1 MIRQIEVDGVPALLA
16 PTSGPAHA
24 GLMFRVGQADET
36 LARRGITHL
45 LEHLVLHPLGTADY
59 HYNGSTGNVIT
70 HFHLQGSVDD
80 IVTFLTGVC
89 RTLREPP
96 LSRLTTEKNIL
107 RTEWSNRGNSV
118 TDPIPLWRHGARDYG
133 LVSFPEWGLSAI
145 TADDVQEWA
154 AHYFTREN
162 AVLWLAGDD
171 LPAGLR
177 LDLPSGSRL
186 AAPVASSALPTTPAY
201 FPGDS
206 RATVLDAVVPRDAA
220 ASVFSGVLEREMFR
234 SLRQRDGL
242 SYTAATHYEPRG
254 DGCAVI
260 TALADALPEKQD
272 AVLGGVVDV
281 LAKIRIGRIEEA
293 DVAAVIGKAV
303 DALSTA
309 DADRARL
316 PSAAFNLLTGHP
328 VESGDELLRQIKSV
342 TPEAVHQV
350 ATAAMASSLLMT
362 PYRRSADWA
371 GFVAA
376 PSGSDEAVTGT
387 VHPGLGGLPQRL
399 VVGTDG
405 VSLITDAGGPAD
417 GASADTARGLATVR
431 FDRCVAMLA
440 WPDGGRQLIG
450 ADAVV
455 VRLEPT
461 LYQGATA
468 QVVDAAVPPQVR
480 VDLPARDPDE
490 IPRPDTV
497 YRPLAKPRRPGLRD
511 RLRILPVRERIKL
524 VFTALAALLSAVL
537 GVVVGV
543 GVLTGQLGPGRLLP
557 MVATLGAS
565 IYLGRSVYATWRELS
580 D

>member
-1 MIRQIEVDGVPALLA
+1 MIRQLDVDGVPALLA
-16 PTSGPAHA
+16 PTTGPAHA

-59 HYNGSTGNVIT
+59 HYNGSTGTVVT
-70 HFHLQGSVDD
+70 HFHLQGSLDD
-80 IVTFLTGVC
+80 ITTFLTGVC
-89 RTLREPP
+89 RSLRELP
-96 LSRLTTEKNIL
+96 LDRLATEKTIL

-133 LVSFPEWGLSAI
+133 LSSFPEWGLSAI
-145 TADDVQEWA
+145 TADELQEWA
-154 AHYFTREN
+154 ARHFTREN

-171 LPAGLR
+171 IPAGLR

-186 AAPVASSALPTTPAY
+186 VAPVASSALPVTPAY

-206 RATVLDAVVPRDAA
+206 RATVLDAVVRRDAA

-234 SLRQRDGL
+234 ALRQRDGL

-254 DGCAVI
+254 DGYAVI

-272 AVLGGVVDV
+272 AVLGGMIDV
-281 LAKIRIGRIEEA
+281 LAKMRIGRIEEA
-293 DVAAVIGKAV
+293 DVAAVIGKAA

-328 VESGDELLRQIKSV
+328 IDTSDELLRQIKSV
-342 TPEAVHQV
+342 TPESVHQV
-350 ATAAMASSLLMT
+350 ATDALDSSLLMT
-362 PYRRSADWA
+362 PHRRVADWA

-376 PSGSDEAVTGT
+376 PSGSTEAVTGT
-387 VHPGLGGLPQRL
+387 THPGLGGLPQRL
-399 VVGTDG
+399 VVGVDG
-405 VSLITDAGGPAD
+405 VSLITGAGDGVSGKDVEGAAD
-417 GASADTARGLATVR
+417 VPHNVATVR

-450 ADAVV
+450 DDAVA

-461 LYQGATA
+461 LYRDATA
-468 QVVDAAVPPQVR
+468 QAVDGAVPPQLR

-490 IPRPDTV
+490 IPRPETV
-497 YRPLAKPRRPGLRD
+497 YRPPTKPRRPGLRD
-511 RLRILPVRERIKL
+511 RMRILPVRERVKL
-524 VFTALAALLSAVL
+524 VLTAFASLLCAVL
-537 GVVVGV
+537 GTSV
-543 GVLTGQLGPGRLLP
+543 
-557 MVATLGAS
+557 
-565 IYLGRSVYATWRELS
+565 YLGRSVQSTWRELA